1 MTKLIYKP
9 NTFLGGLPLFDEIF
23 DEFFKNDRYYPTQQQ
38 QNISETDDTITILM
52 DVPGF
57 KKSELSINYENETLQ
72 ITAKKEDDSN
82 RPCVTK
88 SYQISNIDIKKSVA
102 NLEDGVLTLT
112 LEKTAKSKKQ
122 QLKIS

>member
-9 NTFLGGLPLFDEIF
+9 NTLLGGLTLFDEIF

-38 QNISETDDTITILM
+38 QNISETDDTVTITM

-57 KKSELSINYENETLQ
+57 KKSELSINYENETIQ
-72 ITAKKEDDSN
+72 ITAKKDDNGN

-112 LEKTAKSKKQ
+112 LEKTAKCKKQ